1 MVRVFLRALL
11 VEVAE
16 EEVDEAE
23 LEELDGPDVE
33 LELEEE
39 IDDEALEEELE
50 VLEVVGVLTLVPLVP
65 DDIVV

>member
-39 IDDEALEEELE
+39 LE
-50 VLEVVGVLTLVPLVP
+50 VLEVVGVLRLVLVVP
-65 DDIVV
+65 DDTVV